1 MNEENKNINLPEE
14 TSYTPTDSKKTNSL
28 EGVTAPVLDDID
40 YYTPTPKKDGPK
52 GVEAPV
58 LDDMDAFVP
67 NSSKKDGPQGV
78 TAPILDDDNYVLNSN
93 KTTQKQPAE
102 ALAQTDNTDS
112 SDDIS
117 PTT

>member
-67 NSSKKDGPQGV
+67 NSSKRTALRESQPRFSMMTTTFSILTKQLRNSLLKLWLRQTIL
-78 TAPILDDDNYVLNSN
+78 TAP
-93 KTTQKQPAE
+93 TTF
-102 ALAQTDNTDS
+102 LS
-112 SDDIS
+112 L
-117 PTT
+117 